1 MHRDY
6 RSTER
11 ETHVSTVCSE
21 GDPTAQ
27 SLEKQLFRKGSCSE
41 ESGHWSRRDFLKNVG
56 LLAGTP
62 LVAGIARQCHAAETS
77 TIKLA
82 LIGCGGRGTGAVA
95 DAFAA
100 AASLQAGPIQLYAMA
115 DIFEQKI
122 QNSYKHLSQA
132 FAAQVIVPPE
142 RQFVGFDAYRKAM
155 DCLGPGDIAI
165 LTTSS
170 VFRPLHFEY
179 AVQKGLHVF
188 MEKSFAVDAPN
199 TRRLLR
205 AAEESEKKGLKVG
218 CGFMWRHS
226 VARQE
231 VAKRIWDGAIGEVHT
246 LRIYRVHGPVHCPKL
261 PPGVNE
267 LVFQL
272 QHPVCFNWVTGGFFI
287 DWHCHNVDQ
296 ACWIKQDSWP
306 VSAQAMGGR
315 CYPEAGNLFDH
326 YCVEYTFADG
336 AKLFAFSRHMNNCWQ
351 TYADYAHGSK
361 GSAVIMES
369 LAAPKPRIYKSQRME
384 KDQIVWEYEKPDC
397 NPYHAEWEVL
407 LGAIRQ
413 DKPHNE
419 ARRAGLA
426 NMATLLGRMAAH
438 TGAFVTWEEAMNSQF
453 EYISNIDQMTF
464 DTPPPIKAGPDGTY
478 EAPLPGLSK
487 EI

>member
-1 MHRDY
+1 MNKKAVF
-6 RSTER
+6 RSPLVAGKASQAER
-11 ETHVSTVCSE
+11 PISRC
-21 GDPTAQ
+21 
-27 SLEKQLFRKGSCSE
+27 
-41 ESGHWSRRDFLKNVG
+41 SRRGFLKGVG
-56 LLAGTP
+56 LLAGSS
-62 LVAGIARQCHAAETS
+62 LVTGLARQCHAAERS

-82 LIGCGGRGTGAVA
+82 LIGCGPRGTGAVA

-100 AASLQAGPIQLYAMA
+100 AAALDLGPIKLFAMA
-115 DIFEQKI
+115 DIFEHKI
-122 QNSYKHLSQA
+122 QASYKNLSNA
-132 FAAQVIVPPE
+132 FAAQVDVPPE
-142 RQFVGFDAYRKAM
+142 RQFLGFDAYRKAM
-155 DCLGPGDIAI
+155 DCLQPGDIAI

-188 MEKSFAVDAPN
+188 MEKSFAVDAPG

-231 VAKRIWDGAIGEVHT
+231 VVKRIWDGAIGEVHT

-261 PPGVNE
+261 PPGANE
-267 LVFQL
+267 LAFQL
-272 QHPVCFNWVTGGFFI
+272 QHPVCFNWVTGGFFV

-296 ACWIKQDSWP
+296 ACWVKQDMWP

-351 TYADYAHGSK
+351 TYADFAHGSK

-369 LAAPKPRIYKSQRME
+369 LAAPKPRIYKTQRMVPE
-384 KDQIVWEYEKPDC
+384 EVLWQYEKPDC
-397 NPYHAEWEVL
+397 NPYHEEWKVL
-407 LGAIRQ
+407 LSAIRQ

-426 NMATLLGRMAAH
+426 NLATLLGRMAAH
-438 TGAFVTWEEAMNSQF
+438 TGQLVTWEEAMNSKF
-453 EYISNIDQMTF
+453 EYVSNIDQMTF

-478 EAPLPGLSK
+478 EAPLPGVWK
-487 EI
+487 EV